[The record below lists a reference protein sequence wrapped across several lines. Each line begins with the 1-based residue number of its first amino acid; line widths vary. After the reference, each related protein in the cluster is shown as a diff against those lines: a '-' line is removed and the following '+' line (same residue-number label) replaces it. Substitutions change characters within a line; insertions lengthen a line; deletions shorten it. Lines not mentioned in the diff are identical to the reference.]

1 MKKLINLSH
10 KKFKKIFW
18 TKNLN
23 KIKILLKLIKTS
35 CKKVKIIELF
45 FIYYLLNNSYFL
57 FFILFKNKKNLI
69 LMIWEI

>member
-57 FFILFKNKKNLI
+57 FLKKIYRINFKKKNLFI
-69 LMIWEI
+69 

>member
-57 FFILFKNKKNLI
+57 FLSSKNIYKKIKKNTLYF
-69 LMIWEI
+69 

>member
-57 FFILFKNKKNLI
+57 FLYFIIKLNLFKYFI
-69 LMIWEI
+69 

>member
-45 FIYYLLNNSYFL
+45 FIFYLLNYSYFL
-57 FFILFKNKKNLI
+57 FLFLKNKNYDNFKNKLF
-69 LMIWEI
+69 